1 MENSMEYPHKTKN
14 RVAIWSSKYTPEHIS
29 GQNYNSK
36 KKKKTCT
43 AIFIAE
49 LFTIAKI
56 WKQPTCPLTDEWK
69 KKMEYYSAIKRECN
83 NAICSNMDG
92 PADYHANWIKLE
104 RQRQIPY
111 DITYV
116 WRLKYDINELIH
128 KKEMDSQTWRPDL
141 REGWWRSLG
150 LANASYYI

>member
-1 MENSMEYPHKTKN
+1 MENSTACPHKTKN
-14 RVAIWSSKYTPEHIS
+14 SIAIWSSKYTPEHIS
-29 GQNYNSK
+29 GQSYNLK
-36 KKKKTCT
+36 KKCT

-49 LFTIAKI
+49 LFTRAKI
-56 WKQPTCPLTDEWK
+56 WKQSKCPLTDEWK
-69 KKMEYYSAIKRECN
+69 KKMEYYSVIKREWN

-92 PADYHANWIKLE
+92 PGDYHAKWIKLE

-111 DITYV
+111 DITDV

-128 KKEMDSQTWRPDL
+128 KKEMNSQTQRTDL

-150 LANASYYI
+150 LANASYLQNK

>member
-1 MENSMEYPHKTKN
+1 MHILKLVQPPWKIVWHILTKLKIELPYDPANTLLSIYLDKTTIQK
-14 RVAIWSSKYTPEHIS
+14 
-29 GQNYNSK
+29 K

-92 PADYHANWIKLE
+92 PADYHAN
-104 RQRQIPY
+104 
-111 DITYV
+111 
-116 WRLKYDINELIH
+116 
-128 KKEMDSQTWRPDL
+128 
-141 REGWWRSLG
+141 
-150 LANASYYI
+150 